1 MAEIC
6 ELLAENLRFYRLAQ
20 NVSHENLAKIT
31 GVSVTA
37 ISKIENAKIWPKE
50 STLKKLCDALKLH
63 PFQLFVRRID
73 RTTESRGL
81 LLSACREILDEA
93 FPAEKNP
100 DEKRLLLRRP
110 LPDDE

>member
-1 MAEIC
+1 
-6 ELLAENLRFYRLAQ
+6 
-20 NVSHENLAKIT
+20 
-31 GVSVTA
+31 
-37 ISKIENAKIWPKE
+37 
-50 STLKKLCDALKLH
+50 
-63 PFQLFVRRID
+63 LFVRRID
-73 RTTESRGL
+73 RTTEPRGL